1 MRKPRL
7 LGFLR
12 FFDSLNSSIQGTMP
26 QTSRKFVVAYVL
38 LVGLPMLGLAGVLRS
53 GRSLV
58 APISIDGVW
67 KIQGDASRLSGQSCS
82 KTLTS
87 LLNSPLTI
95 SQSGISLALTFN
107 TPSKIPA
114 SGSLEGT
121 SLKASIVPPRD
132 SEAGCSGDQIPFIT
146 ASVDPKSEPRTLSGI
161 LSVTGCASCAPVEFR
176 AVRQPKATAGGAH

>member
-1 MRKPRL
+1 
-7 LGFLR
+7 
-12 FFDSLNSSIQGTMP
+12 
-26 QTSRKFVVAYVL
+26 
-38 LVGLPMLGLAGVLRS
+38 MLGLAGVLRS

-114 SGSLEGT
+114 SGSLDGT
-121 SLKASIVPPRD
+121 SLKASIIPPRD
-132 SEAGCSGDQIPFIT
+132 SSAEAGCSGDQIPFIT
-146 ASVDPKSEPRTLSGI
+146 ASVDPKSEPRMLSGI
-161 LSVTGCASCAPVEFR
+161 LSVSGCASCTPVEFR
-176 AVRQPKATAGGAH
+176 AVRQPKAPAGGAH